1 MVQISESVGRD
12 AANAR
17 HDIAAIQGALM
28 NVKVGNKPAWPGCI
42 DGLRDNV
49 LDAAIVAYQ
58 ITRGI
63 EATGRVE
70 TTGPTIDALRRD
82 LPPEYVGMRGLPGTR
97 AVYVPVMDE
106 PEFDSEAR

>member
-1 MVQISESVGRD
+1 MVQISDSVGRD
-12 AANAR
+12 AANAK

-49 LDAAIVAYQ
+49 LEAAIVAYQ

-63 EATGRVE
+63 EATGKVE
-70 TTGPTIDALRRD
+70 TSGPTIDALRRD
-82 LPPEYVGMRGLPGTR
+82 LPGEFAGMQGLPGTC
-97 AVYVPVMDE
+97 AVYVPVIDE
-106 PEFDSEAR
+106 PELDSEAR